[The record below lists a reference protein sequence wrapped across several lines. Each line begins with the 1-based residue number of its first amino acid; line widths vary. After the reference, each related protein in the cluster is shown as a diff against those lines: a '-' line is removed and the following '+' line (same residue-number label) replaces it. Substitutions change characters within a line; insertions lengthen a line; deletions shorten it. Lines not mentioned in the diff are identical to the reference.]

1 MVILFFTTTSSQFS
15 IHKTSL
21 HPAPNFKNILDTK
34 RKQRKKNVDYI
45 TPPENLF
52 YHTKSINS
60 RMKFVTGPYDSTFYL
75 VLNKTLTVPCMKSTY
90 FFVILNGKENLLE
103 NEKQKNRSVCCVT
116 VWWCIW
122 HANVLVEIVSAFWC
136 RCVLCVTCY
145 SDLTHTF
152 LVFLANC
159 CQMQFYPRNC
169 ISCCWYCEIVNKIS
183 PISSLTVYELRVV
196 SLQIANSKQNR
207 IQDKAPHWRFFVP
220 WMWTN

>member
-1 MVILFFTTTSSQFS
+1 MHEKHLFFCYFEWKGKFAGKWKAEKSFS
-15 IHKTSL
+15 L
-21 HPAPNFKNILDTK
+21 LCNC
-34 RKQRKKNVDYI
+34 V
-45 TPPENLF
+45 
-52 YHTKSINS
+52 
-60 RMKFVTGPYDSTFYL
+60 MVYL
-75 VLNKTLTVPCMKSTY
+75 ACECVGGN
-90 FFVILNGKENLLE
+90 
-103 NEKQKNRSVCCVT
+103 SVCF
-116 VWWCIW
+116 
-122 HANVLVEIVSAFWC
+122 LV